1 MSAQHLIFT
10 GSKSPRYVAPE
21 SYELKPCRKSDVF
34 SAAVL
39 LCACSRGP
47 GASHVLSR
55 ATVDFVERVHVPA
68 QVSLKFISVGG
79 AVRQLSFSASA
90 RLETFYVRNAA
101 GVTVE

>member
-1 MSAQHLIFT
+1 M
-10 GSKSPRYVAPE
+10 
-21 SYELKPCRKSDVF
+21 KPCAKSDVF

-90 RLETFYVRNAA
+90 RLKTFYVRNAA
-101 GVTVE
+101 GVTVELNCTFYSCAPELRSGFLQGESP